1 MKLTREIDIYQ
12 CPVSIKYCFMPLGW
26 LEPNTVKITDYV
38 RVWHGEIELD
48 DAPEELVEMD
58 IQKAICEKCFCR
70 FQNGQDKT
78 FFGRSIS
85 ISDIISVKK
94 DNTVSYY
101 YCDSIGWKLIKTQ
114 DSGMAV

>member
-1 MKLTREIDIYQ
+1 MKLTREVDIFQ
-12 CPVSIKYCFMPLGW
+12 CPVSIKYCFMPFNR

-48 DAPEELVEMD
+48 APEGLVEKV

-70 FQNGQDKT
+70 FQNGQNKT

-85 ISDIISVKK
+85 ISDIIRVKK
-94 DNTVSYY
+94 DNTFSYY
-101 YCDSIGWKLIKTQ
+101 YCDSFGWKLIRFE
-114 DSGMAV
+114 S

>member
-1 MKLTREIDIYQ
+1 MKLTREVDIFQ
-12 CPVSIKYCFMPLGW
+12 CPPSTKYCVMPLDM

-48 DAPEELVEMD
+48 APEGLVEMV

-70 FQNGQDKT
+70 FQNGQNKT

-85 ISDIISVKK
+85 ISDIICVRKN
-94 DNTVSYY
+94 NTVSYY

-114 DSGMAV
+114 DIEE

>member
-1 MKLTREIDIYQ
+1 MKLTREVDIYQ
-12 CPVSIKYCFMPLGW
+12 CPPSTKYCVIPFDM

-48 DAPEELVEMD
+48 DAPEELVETD

-70 FQNGQDKT
+70 FQDGQDKT

-114 DSGMAV
+114 DIGG

>member
-1 MKLTREIDIYQ
+1 MKITREVDIFQ
-12 CPVSIKYCFMPLGW
+12 CPISVKYCFMSLDM

-48 DAPEELVEMD
+48 APEGLVEMV

-70 FQNGQDKT
+70 FQDGQDKT

-94 DNTVSYY
+94 DNTISYY
-101 YCDSIGWKLIKTQ
+101 YCDSIGWKLIKP
-114 DSGMAV
+114 V

>member
-1 MKLTREIDIYQ
+1 MKITREVDIFQ
-12 CPVSIKYCFMPLGW
+12 CPISVKYCFMSLDM

-48 DAPEELVEMD
+48 APEGLVEMV

-70 FQNGQDKT
+70 FQNGQNKT

-85 ISDIISVKK
+85 ISDIVRVKK
-94 DNTVSYY
+94 DNTFSYY
-101 YCDSIGWKLIKTQ
+101 YCDSFGWKLIKP
-114 DSGMAV
+114 V

>member
-1 MKLTREIDIYQ
+1 MKLTREVDIYQ
-12 CPVSIKYCFMPLGW
+12 CPVSTKYCFLSFRR
-26 LEPNTVKITDYV
+26 LEPNTVQMADYV

-78 FFGRSIS
+78 FFGRSITT
-85 ISDIISVKK
+85 SDIISVKK

-101 YCDSIGWKLIKTQ
+101 YCDFVGWKLIRFE
-114 DSGMAV
+114 S

>member
-1 MKLTREIDIYQ
+1 MKITREVDIFQ
-12 CPVSIKYCFMPLGW
+12 CPVSIKYCFLTFDMLD
-26 LEPNTVKITDYV
+26 EPNTVKIADYV

-48 DAPEELVEMD
+48 DAPEGLVEMD

-85 ISDIISVKK
+85 TSDIIRVKK
-94 DNTVSYY
+94 DNTFSYY
-101 YCDSIGWKLIKTQ
+101 YCDSVGWKLIRFK
-114 DSGMAV
+114 S

>member
-1 MKLTREIDIYQ
+1 MKLTREVDIYQ
-12 CPVSIKYCFMPLGW
+12 CPISVKYCFMSLDM

-48 DAPEELVEMD
+48 APEGLVEMV

-70 FQNGQDKT
+70 FQNGQNKT

-85 ISDIISVKK
+85 ISDIIRVKK
-94 DNTVSYY
+94 DNTFSYY
-101 YCDSIGWKLIKTQ
+101 YCDSFGWKLIRFE
-114 DSGMAV
+114 S

>member
-12 CPVSIKYCFMPLGW
+12 CPVSTKYCFLSFRR

-48 DAPEELVEMD
+48 DAPEGLVEMD

-78 FFGRSIS
+78 FLEEVLQLLTL
-85 ISDIISVKK
+85 SVLKRI
-94 DNTVSYY
+94 TLLVITIAILLVGS
-101 YCDSIGWKLIKTQ
+101 
-114 DSGMAV
+114 